1 MTMKIVIIGGTAAGT
16 SAAAKAKRV
25 DTSHEVVL
33 LEKSPH
39 LSVGACGIPY
49 ALAGLTE
56 LENLV
61 ARSPQKFI
69 EQGVDVR
76 IEHEGTNIDASNKT
90 IEIYDHAKKKSYQ
103 ESYDKLVIATGARAI
118 RPEIPGASLENVF
131 TVRGMA
137 DALGLAKVLPTAKHV
152 VIVGAGYLGLE
163 LVETCVSLNIP
174 VTLVQK
180 SKRVL
185 SDFGEA
191 FSEQALAELQRN
203 KVNVLLETE
212 VQEVE
217 GSSHLTHV
225 VTSQG
230 RLEADIVVFG
240 IGVRPNSELAA
251 NAGIALGVANS
262 IHVDKYMQT
271 SLENIYAAGDVADVF
286 HRVSKRQEYLPIGT
300 TANKQ
305 GRVAGANA
313 AGKQDTFEGVVGTA
327 ILKIFDLG
335 FARTGLTLEQAQS
348 LGFNATSTLIQSKDR
363 AGYYPGARPI
373 SVEIIYDTTSGKLL
387 GANLSGDVESVK
399 RVDTVAALLHVEG
412 TVDDLARLDLAYAPP
427 FATVWDA
434 LLVAANQARK
444 D

>member
-1 MTMKIVIIGGTAAGT
+1 MKIVIIGGTAAGT

-25 DTSHEVVL
+25 DASHEVVL

-49 ALAGLTE
+49 ALAGITE
-56 LENLV
+56 LGNLV
-61 ARSPQKFI
+61 ARSPQKFM

-76 IEHEGTNIDASNKT
+76 LEHEGLKIDADNKRL
-90 IEIYDHAKKKSYQ
+90 EVYDHQNKKSYQ
-103 ESYDKLVIATGARAI
+103 ETYDKLIIATGARAI
-118 RPEIPGASLENVF
+118 RPEIEGAWLEQVF

-185 SDFGEA
+185 SDFGES
-191 FSEQALAELQRN
+191 FSEQALAELKRN
-203 KVNVLLETE
+203 NVNVLLETE
-212 VQEVE
+212 IQSLE
-217 GSSHLTHV
+217 GSSHVTHI
-225 VTSQG
+225 VTNHG
-230 RLEADIVVFG
+230 RLEADVVVFG
-240 IGVRPNSELAA
+240 IGVTPNSEIAA
-251 NAGIALGVANS
+251 NAGIKLSVANS
-262 IHVDKYMQT
+262 IHVDKFMQT
-271 SLENIYAAGDVADVF
+271 SLESIYAAGDVADVF
-286 HRVSKRQEYLPIGT
+286 QRVSKRQEYIPIGT

-327 ILKIFDLG
+327 ILKVFELG
-335 FARTGLTLEQAQS
+335 FARTGLTLQQAQS
-348 LGFNATSTLIQSKDR
+348 LEFTATSTLIQSKDR
-363 AGYYPGARPI
+363 AGYYPSAKPI
-373 SVEIIYDTTSGKLL
+373 SVEIIYDTTTDKLL

-399 RVDTVAALLHVEG
+399 RIDTVAALLHMEA
-412 TVDDLARLDLAYAPP
+412 TVNDLARLDLAYAPP

>member
-1 MTMKIVIIGGTAAGT
+1 MKIVIIGGTAAGT

-25 DTSHEVVL
+25 DAAHEVVL

-49 ALAGLTE
+49 ALAGITD

-61 ARSPQKFI
+61 ARSPQKFM

-76 IEHEGTNIDASNKT
+76 IQHEGITINAENK
-90 IEIYDHAKKKSYQ
+90 ILEIYDHSTKKSYQ
-103 ESYDKLVIATGARAI
+103 ENYDKLVIATGARAI
-118 RPEIPGASLENVF
+118 RPDIPGVQLKNVF

-137 DALGLAKVLPTAKHV
+137 DALELSRVLPTAKHA
-152 VIVGAGYLGLE
+152 VIIGAGYLGLE

-191 FSEQALAELQRN
+191 FSEQALAELERN
-203 KVNVLLETE
+203 NVKLLTETE
-212 VQEVE
+212 VQGLE
-217 GSSHLTHV
+217 GSSQVTQV

-230 RLEADIVVFG
+230 RLEADVVVFG
-240 IGVRPNSELAA
+240 IGVTPNSELAA
-251 NAGIALGVANS
+251 KAGVKLGVANS
-262 IHVDKYMQT
+262 IHVGEFMQT
-271 SLENIYAAGDVADVF
+271 NLEHIYAAGDVADVF
-286 HRVSKRQEYLPIGT
+286 HRVSKRQEYIPIGT

-327 ILKIFDLG
+327 ILKIFELG
-335 FARTGLTLEQAQS
+335 FARTGLTLGQAQS
-348 LGFNATSTLIQSKDR
+348 LGFNATSAFIQSKDR
-363 AGYYPGARPI
+363 AGYYPGAKTI
-373 SVEIIYDTTSGKLL
+373 SVEIIYDTTTDKLL

-399 RVDTVAALLHVEG
+399 RVDTVAALLHMEA